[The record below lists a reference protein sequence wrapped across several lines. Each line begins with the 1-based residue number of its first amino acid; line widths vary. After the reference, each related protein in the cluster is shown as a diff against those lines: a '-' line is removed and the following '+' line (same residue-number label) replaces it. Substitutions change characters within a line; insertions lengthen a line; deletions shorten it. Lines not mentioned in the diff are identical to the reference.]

1 MRVEA
6 PALCCVAVPVILI
19 QLYNTTVQSMHRN
32 ITRLVMFVESA
43 TAQQTSASWRD
54 QKQLKL
60 KAMENNFPSQMQF
73 ASCVS
78 LSLPHSASLVEK
90 GYLLFRQPRKPNHA
104 PNTDSIGKSSRS
116 STEEV
121 TKDDQDWH
129 YFGRKT
135 SCGVEGQLCWTQLAK
150 CNHKAVSAV
159 KESSTSWSSV
169 NFSTALSS
177 ILLVRSHFR
186 FMLNVILGNPGA
198 VSLERGSFL
207 NICSWLL
214 CRP

>member
-104 PNTDSIGKSSRS
+104 PNTDSIGKSSKVVNRRS
-116 STEEV
+116 DKGWPRLTLLWSEDFLWRRRST
-121 TKDDQDWH
+121 
-129 YFGRKT
+129 
-135 SCGVEGQLCWTQLAK
+135 LL
-150 CNHKAVSAV
+150 N
-159 KESSTSWSSV
+159 
-169 NFSTALSS
+169 TAREMQP
-177 ILLVRSHFR
+177 IKRSLPSR
-186 FMLNVILGNPGA
+186 
-198 VSLERGSFL
+198 SR
-207 NICSWLL
+207 
-214 CRP
+214 RPPDRQ